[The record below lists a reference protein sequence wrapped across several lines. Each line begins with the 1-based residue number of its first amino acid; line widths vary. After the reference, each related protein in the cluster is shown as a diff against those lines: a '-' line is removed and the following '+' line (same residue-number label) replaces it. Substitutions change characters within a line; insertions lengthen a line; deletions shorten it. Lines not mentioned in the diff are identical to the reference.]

1 MMSEEKETPYP
12 LLQYI
17 DTTPDIN
24 KVVSNSVPGGC
35 GGKGSGGCIAMINDE
50 ASK

>member
-1 MMSEEKETPYP
+1 MMSEEKETPQH

-17 DTTPDIN
+17 DTTSDVI
-24 KVVSNSVPGGC
+24 KVVSDSVPGDY